1 MFKAN
6 LIENQSYY
14 HLRRKS
20 LITML
25 VISVLMGITSNIFS
39 IPVWM
44 SISVVLVMIGIF
56 YYDYKNRQ
64 NQEALTQDRRI
75 EIDENEVRI
84 FSSSGL
90 KSIELVAVSEIIINE
105 QYRMPEE
112 KLAI

>member
-1 MFKAN
+1 
-6 LIENQSYY
+6 
-14 HLRRKS
+14 
-20 LITML
+20 ML